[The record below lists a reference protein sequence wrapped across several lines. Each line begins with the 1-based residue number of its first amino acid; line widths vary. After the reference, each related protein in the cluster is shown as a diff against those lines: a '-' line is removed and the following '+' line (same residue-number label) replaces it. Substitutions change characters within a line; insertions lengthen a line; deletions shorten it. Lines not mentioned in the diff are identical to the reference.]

1 MLAKLHYSTKNSRFK
16 FAALLALSSFAFGA
30 TISQQA
36 YAQQALNSTV
46 TLTPD
51 VGGQPVTAYLPDSV
65 TYNPNIPTPES
76 VLGANIGEW
85 HVRHDQVV
93 NYMKVLAEKSDRI
106 TLEETGRTHENRPLL
121 LLTITSPSNRKNIE
135 TLRKQ
140 HINAM
145 ESGDKVGSDAP
156 LVFYM
161 GYSIHGN
168 EPSGTNASLA
178 LAYYL
183 AAGEGKEID
192 ALLDNNIVLFD
203 PSFNPD
209 GLSRFAQWA
218 NMHKGKQLVSD
229 SRHREHDE
237 GWPSGRTNHY
247 WFDLNRDW
255 LLLAHPESQARIK
268 QFHKWRPHILTDFHE
283 MGTDSTYFFQPGVRS
298 RKNPLTPD
306 ENVTLTEALAQ
317 YHAAAF
323 DEQGELYFTQE
334 AFDDFYAGK
343 GSTYPDLHGSIGIL
357 FEQASSRGH
366 LQDSINGKLAFKDTI
381 TNQITTSL
389 STFRGALANKAAILD
404 YQSGFVKST
413 QSLAKKDEHSG
424 FVVGVS
430 NDTGRFNAFI
440 ALLNQHHI
448 RYEVLT
454 ENHEVNKVRYSAG
467 QAIYIPTNQ
476 PQYRLVKSIFS
487 TQTSFENNTFY
498 DVSTWNLALAFN
510 LDYAPLDKGDA
521 RGLELGARDTLKQA
535 TLNSI
540 QSDAYAYAFSWQH
553 YYAPAMLQTLLE
565 AGVKVRSS
573 EKPFSAVQYNG
584 KNIALQPGSIII
596 PKGLGQPENVASI
609 LKSVQQQLQVPVFSL
624 RSGLTPTGNDLGSR
638 SMKPVALP
646 QVLIVG
652 GEGTSEYEAGEMWH
666 YFDTKVGLPASI
678 VDQHNVARALSDPSV
693 TYTHILFPSGRYHFS
708 DSENEKIEDWVKA
721 GGVVIGQKS
730 ALRYFAEHKWLDIEM
745 VSQESIDNAFDDSE
759 LSYKDGA
766 SLYARKLVAGA
777 VFEANIDK
785 SHPLFYGYDD
795 DTLPMFKTNN
805 MIVEASNSPFVT
817 PARYTDEP
825 LMAGF
830 SDNAMVALMA
840 ESTAVTT
847 QKMGRGVVIGFTDNT
862 QFRGYWYG
870 TNKMLANAI
879 YQSHF
884 IR

>member
-1 MLAKLHYSTKNSRFK
+1 MLVNLYQCALKSR
-16 FAALLALSSFAFGA
+16 LALATTFAFGA
-30 TISQQA
+30 LTLGA
-36 YAQQALNSTV
+36 
-46 TLTPD
+46 LTPQTAHAKSVTITPD
-51 VGGQPVTAYLPDSV
+51 SGGKPVHAYLPDTV
-65 TYNPNIPTPES
+65 TYNPKIPTPES

-85 HVRHDQVV
+85 HVRHDQLVD
-93 NYMKVLAEKSDRI
+93 YMKQLAAASDRVTI
-106 TLEETGRTHENRPLL
+106 EETGRTHENRPLL
-121 LLTITSPSNRKNIE
+121 LLTITAPKNRNNIDAMRQ
-135 TLRKQ
+135 T

-145 ESGDKVGSDAP
+145 ESGESVSDEAP
-156 LVFYM
+156 LIFYM

-168 EPSGTNASLA
+168 EPSGSNASLA

-183 AAGEGKEID
+183 TAGEGEEID

-268 QFHKWRPHILTDFHE
+268 QFHKWRPHVLTDFHE

-298 RKNPLTPD
+298 RKNPMTPD

-323 DEQGELYFTQE
+323 DEQGELYFTEE

-366 LQDSINGKLAFKDTI
+366 LQSSINGDLAFKDTI
-381 TNQITTSL
+381 ANQITTSL

-404 YQSGFVKST
+404 YQSNFVKST
-413 QSLAKKDEHSG
+413 KAQAKNDDTVG
-424 FVVGVS
+424 YVVGDS
-430 NDTGRFNAFI
+430 QDKGRFSAFL
-440 ALLNQHHI
+440 ALLEQHNI
-448 RYEVLT
+448 RFDV
-454 ENHEVNKVRYSAG
+454 VNKTSKVGGVTYRAG
-467 QAIYIPTNQ
+467 HAVYIPTNQ

-510 LDYAPLDKGDA
+510 LDYTPLDKG
-521 RGLELGARDTLKQA
+521 EARDVKRASDASLA
-535 TLNSI
+535 TVPLNDI
-540 QSDAYAYAFSWQH
+540 QDNAYAYGFSWQH
-553 YYAPAMLQTLLE
+553 YYAPAMLQALLE
-565 AGVKVRSS
+565 SGVQVRST
-573 EKPFSAVQYNG
+573 EKAFTAIQYDNNT
-584 KNIALQPGSIII
+584 KTLPAGSIVI
-596 PKGLGQPENVASI
+596 PKGLSQPDDLTSI
-609 LKSVQQQLQVPVFSL
+609 IERAQQQLQVPVFSFK
-624 RSGLTPTGNDLGSR
+624 SGLTPSGADLGSR
-638 SMKPVALP
+638 SMAPVALP

-652 GEGTSEYEAGEMWH
+652 GEGTSEYEVGEIWH
-666 YFDTKVGLPASI
+666 YFDTKVGLAPSI
-678 VDQHNVARALSDPSV
+678 VEQQHLSRALSDDTIS
-693 TYTHILFPSGRYHFS
+693 YSHIIFVSGRYDFS
-708 DSENEKIEDWVKA
+708 ESQKSQLEQWVKA

-730 ALRYFAEHKWLDIEM
+730 ALRMFVANNWLDADI
-745 VSQESIDNAFDDSE
+745 VSRDSIDNAFDESA
-759 LSYKDGA
+759 LTYADGGA
-766 SLYARKLVAGA
+766 LYARKLVAGA
-777 VFEANIDK
+777 VFEANIDVT
-785 SHPLFYGYDD
+785 HPLFYGYSN
-795 DTLPMFKTNN
+795 DTLPMFKTSN
-805 MIVEASNSPFVT
+805 MIVKADKSPFVT

-847 QKMGRGVVIGFTDNT
+847 HKMGRGVIIGFTDNA
-862 QFRGYWYG
+862 QFRGYWFG

>member
-1 MLAKLHYSTKNSRFK
+1 MLVNLYKCAQKSR
-16 FAALLALSSFAFGA
+16 LALATTLAFSALTLGA
-30 TISQQA
+30 FNSNNA
-36 YAQQALNSTV
+36 YATPITV
-46 TLTPD
+46 TPD
-51 VGGQPVTAYLPDSV
+51 VGGKPVQAYLPDSV
-65 TYNPNIPTPES
+65 TYNPAIPTPES

-85 HVRHDQVV
+85 HVRHDQLVD
-93 NYMKVLAEKSDRI
+93 YMKRLAETSDRI
-106 TLEETGRTHENRPLL
+106 TIEETGRTHENRPLV
-121 LLTITSPSNRKNIE
+121 LLTITAPKNRNNLDAMRQAHIE
-135 TLRKQ
+135 
-140 HINAM
+140 AM
-145 ESGDKVGSDAP
+145 ESGKSVSDNAP

-168 EPSGTNASLA
+168 EPSGSNASLA

-183 AAGEGKEID
+183 AAAQGDEID
-192 ALLDNNIVLFD
+192 ALLNNNIVLFD

-218 NMHKGKQLVSD
+218 NMHKGKQLVAD

-268 QFHKWRPHILTDFHE
+268 QFHKWRPHVLTDFHE

-298 RKNPLTPD
+298 RKNPMTPD

-323 DEQGELYFTQE
+323 DAQGKLYFTEE

-366 LQDSINGKLAFKDTI
+366 LQSSINGELSFKDTI
-381 TNQITTSL
+381 ANQITTSL
-389 STFRGALANKAAILD
+389 STFKGALANKAAILD
-404 YQSGFVKST
+404 YQSNFVEST
-413 QSLAKKDEHSG
+413 KAQAAKDETVG
-424 FVVGVS
+424 YVVGT
-430 NDTGRFNAFI
+430 NTDLGRLNAFV
-440 ALLNQHHI
+440 ALLEQHNI
-448 RYEVLT
+448 RYDV
-454 ENHEVNKVRYSAG
+454 VNKASKVGDTTYGAG
-467 QAIYIPTNQ
+467 HAVYIPTNQ

-510 LDYAPLDKGDA
+510 LDYSPLDKGDA
-521 RGLELGARDTLKQA
+521 RDVKRADGALLSTNA
-535 TLNSI
+535 LNPI
-540 QSDAYAYAFSWQH
+540 QKNAYAYGFSWQH

-565 AGVKVRSS
+565 AGVKVRST
-573 EKPFSAVQYNG
+573 EKSFSAIQYDNSTTTLP
-584 KNIALQPGSIII
+584 AGSIVI
-596 PKGLGQPENVASI
+596 PKGLNQPVDLEQIIETAQS
-609 LKSVQQQLQVPVFSL
+609 QLHVPVHSFK
-624 RSGLTPTGNDLGSR
+624 SGLTPMGNDLGSR
-638 SMKPVALP
+638 SMAPVTPP

-652 GEGTSEYEAGEMWH
+652 GEGTSEYEVGEIWH
-666 YFDTKVGLPASI
+666 YFDTKVGLAGSI
-678 VDQHNVARALSDPSV
+678 VEQQHVGRALADDSIS
-693 TYTHILFPSGRYHFS
+693 YTHIIFPSGRYTFS
-708 DSENEKIEDWVKA
+708 DSEKTQLEQWIKA

-730 ALRYFAEHKWLDIEM
+730 AIRLFAENNWLDVELI
-745 VSQESIDNAFDDSE
+745 SRDTIDNAFDESN
-759 LSYKDGA
+759 LTYGDGA

-777 VFEANIDK
+777 VFEANIDV

-795 DTLPMFKTNN
+795 DTLPLFKTSN
-805 MIVEASNSPFVT
+805 MIVKGDKSPFTT

-830 SDNAMVALMA
+830 SDNAMVALIA
-840 ESTAVTT
+840 QTTAVTT
-847 QKMGRGVVIGFTDNT
+847 NKMGRGVVIGFTDNT

>member
-1 MLAKLHYSTKNSRFK
+1 MLAKLKNSAK
-16 FAALLALSSFAFGA
+16 KNPLSLTLLLALGTIGFGA
-30 TISQQA
+30 TTSQQA
-36 YAQQALNSTV
+36 LAQPALSSVITV
-46 TLTPD
+46 TPD
-51 VGGQPVTAYLPDSV
+51 TGGQPVTAYLPDTVS
-65 TYNPNIPTPES
+65 YNKTIPTPES
-76 VLGANIGEW
+76 VLGANLGEW

-93 NYMKVLAEKSDRI
+93 NYMQLLAEKSDRI
-106 TLEETGRTHENRPLL
+106 TIEETGRTHENRPLL
-121 LLTITSPSNRKNIE
+121 LMTITAPSNRGNIE
-135 TLRKQ
+135 AMRQQ
-140 HINAM
+140 HIDAM
-145 ESGDKVGSDAP
+145 ESGKKVGSDAP
-156 LVFYM
+156 LIFYM

-183 AAGEGKEID
+183 AAAEGEEID
-192 ALLDNNIVLFD
+192 ALLNNNIVLFD

-306 ENVTLTEALAQ
+306 ENVTLTEALAH

-323 DEQGELYFTQE
+323 DEQGELYFTEE

-343 GSTYPDLHGSIGIL
+343 GSTYPDLHGSVGIL

-381 TNQITTSL
+381 ANQITTSL

-413 QSLAKKDEHSG
+413 QSLAKQDAQAG
-424 FVVGVS
+424 FVVSAS
-430 NDTGRFNAFI
+430 NDTARFNAFI
-440 ALLNQHHI
+440 ALLEQHHI
-448 RYEVLT
+448 EYEVLT
-454 ENHEVNKVRYSAG
+454 KNFDVSKVSYEAG
-467 QAIYIPTNQ
+467 KAIFVPTSQ

-510 LDYAPLDKGDA
+510 LDYAPLDKGDV
-521 RGLELGARDTLKQA
+521 RSLTLSDNTSLAQIA
-535 TLNSI
+535 LNDI
-540 QSDAYAYAFSWQH
+540 HEDAYAYAFSWQH

-573 EKPFSAVQYNG
+573 EKAFSAIKYDG
-584 KNIALQPGSIII
+584 KNVDLQPGSIVV
-596 PKGLGQPENVASI
+596 PKGLGQPENLAAIFS
-609 LKSVQQQLQVPVFSL
+609 KAQQQLQVPVFSL

-638 SMKPVALP
+638 SMAPVGLP

-652 GEGTSEYEAGEMWH
+652 GEGTSEYEVGEMWH
-666 YFDTKVGLPASI
+666 YFDTKVGLSASI
-678 VDQHNVARALSDPSV
+678 VEQQHLLRALNDPSIA
-693 TYTHILFPSGRYHFS
+693 YTHILFPSGRYSFT
-708 DSENEKIEDWVKA
+708 ENDRARIEDWVKA
-721 GGVVIGQKS
+721 GGVIVGQKS
-730 ALRYFAEHKWLDIEM
+730 ALRYFAKHKWLDAEV
-745 VSQESIDNAFDDSE
+745 VSRETIDNAFDESD
-759 LSYKDGA
+759 LSYEDGS
-766 SLYARKLVAGA
+766 SLYAKKLVAGA
-777 VFEANIDK
+777 VFEADIDNT
-785 SHPLFYGYDD
+785 HPLFYGYSD

-805 MIVEASNSPFVT
+805 MIVEASSSPFVT

-825 LMAGF
+825 LVAGF
-830 SDNAMVALMA
+830 SDKRMVALMA

>member
-1 MLAKLHYSTKNSRFK
+1 MLAKLKNSARK
-16 FAALLALSSFAFGA
+16 NPLSLTLLLALGTITFGVTA
-30 TISQQA
+30 SQQVL
-36 YAQQALNSTV
+36 AQTALSSAV
-46 TLTPD
+46 TITPD
-51 VGGQPVTAYLPDSV
+51 VGGQPVTAYLPNTVS
-65 TYNPNIPTPES
+65 YNSAIPTPES
-76 VLGANIGEW
+76 VFGANIGEW

-93 NYMKVLAEKSDRI
+93 NYMQLLAEKSDRI
-106 TLEETGRTHENRPLL
+106 TIEETGRTHENRPLL
-121 LLTITSPSNRKNIE
+121 LMTITAPSNRNNIE
-135 TLRKQ
+135 AMRQQ
-140 HINAM
+140 HIDAM
-145 ESGDKVGSDAP
+145 KSGQKLGRDAP
-156 LVFYM
+156 LIFYM

-183 AAGEGKEID
+183 AAAEGEEID
-192 ALLDNNIVLFD
+192 ALLNNNIVLFD

-343 GSTYPDLHGSIGIL
+343 GSTYPDLHGSVGIL

-366 LQDSINGKLAFKDTI
+366 LQNSINGKLAFKDTI
-381 TNQITTSL
+381 ANQITTSL

-413 QSLAKKDEHSG
+413 QSLVKNDAQAG
-424 FVVGVS
+424 YVVSAS
-430 NDTGRFNAFI
+430 NDTARFNAFVG
-440 ALLNQHHI
+440 LLEQHHI
-448 RYEVLT
+448 QYEVLSKDF
-454 ENHEVNKVRYSAG
+454 EARKVRYGAG
-467 QAIYIPTNQ
+467 KAVYIPLNQ

-521 RGLELGARDTLKQA
+521 RSLKLSDSTALVQA
-535 TLNSI
+535 PLNDI
-540 QSDAYAYAFSWQH
+540 HSDAYAYAFSWQH

-573 EKPFSAVQYNG
+573 EEAFSAIKYDG
-584 KNIALQPGSIII
+584 KNVELQPGSIVV
-596 PKGLGQPENVASI
+596 PKGLGQPENLATI
-609 LKSVQQQLQVPVFSL
+609 LRDAQQQLQVPVFSL
-624 RSGLTPTGNDLGSR
+624 RSGLTPTGHDLGSR
-638 SMKPVALP
+638 SMAPVTLP

-652 GEGTSEYEAGEMWH
+652 GEGTSEYEVGEMWH

-678 VDQHNVARALSDPSV
+678 VEQQHLLRALSDPSIN
-693 TYTHILFPSGRYHFS
+693 YTHVLFPSGRYSFTES
-708 DSENEKIEDWVKA
+708 DRAKIEDWVKA
-721 GGVVIGQKS
+721 GGVIVGQKS
-730 ALRYFAEHKWLDIEM
+730 ALRYFAQHKWLDVEI
-745 VSQESIDNAFDDSE
+745 VSRESIDNAFDESD

-777 VFEANIDK
+777 VFEANIDNT
-785 SHPLFYGYDD
+785 HPLFYGYDD

-805 MIVEASNSPFVT
+805 MIVEASSSPFIT

-847 QKMGRGVVIGFTDNT
+847 QKTGRGVVIGFTDNT

>member
-1 MLAKLHYSTKNSRFK
+1 MSAKLHYSAKKNPFSL
-16 FAALLALSSFAFGA
+16 ALMLALSTLTIGA
-30 TISQQA
+30 TSATSAMAASVTIS
-36 YAQQALNSTV
+36 
-46 TLTPD
+46 PD
-51 VGGQPVTAYLPDSV
+51 TGGQPVTAYLPDTVS
-65 TYNPNIPTPES
+65 YNPDIPTPES
-76 VLGANIGEW
+76 VLGAQIGEW

-93 NYMKVLAEKSDRI
+93 SYMKLLAEKSDRI
-106 TLEETGRTHENRPLL
+106 TIEETGRTHENRPLL
-121 LLTITSPSNRKNIE
+121 LMTITAPSNRNNVEAMRQKHIE
-135 TLRKQ
+135 
-140 HINAM
+140 AM
-145 ESGDKVGSDAP
+145 ESGKKVGSDAP

-183 AAGEGKEID
+183 AAGVGEEID
-192 ALLDNNIVLFD
+192 DLLNNNIVLFD

-229 SRHREHDE
+229 SHHREHDE

-268 QFHKWRPHILTDFHE
+268 QFHKWRPHVLTDFHE

-298 RKNPLTPD
+298 RKNPHTPD
-306 ENVTLTEALAQ
+306 ENVTLTEVLAQ

-381 TNQITTSL
+381 ANQITTSL
-389 STFRGALANKAAILD
+389 STFKGALENKAAILD
-404 YQSGFVKST
+404 YQSNFVKST
-413 QSLAKKDEHSG
+413 QSLAKEDDQVG
-424 FVVGVS
+424 YVVSAS
-430 NDTGRFNAFI
+430 NDTARFNAFVD
-440 ALLNQHHI
+440 LLKQHHI
-448 RYEVLT
+448 RYEVVT
-454 ENHEVNKVRYSAG
+454 KDYEINKLRFGAQ
-467 QAIYIPTNQ
+467 QAIYVPTSQ
-476 PQYRLVKSIFS
+476 PQYRLIKSIFS

-521 RGLELGARDTLKQA
+521 RSLERAKNEALEQA
-535 TLNSI
+535 ALNSI
-540 QSDAYAYAFSWQH
+540 HPDAYAYAFSWQH

-573 EKPFSAVQYNG
+573 EEAFSAVKYDG
-584 KNIALQPGSIII
+584 KSVELQSGSIVI
-596 PKGLGQPENVASI
+596 PKGLGQPDNLATI
-609 LKSVQQQLQVPVFSL
+609 LSDAQQQLQVPVFSL
-624 RSGLTPTGNDLGSR
+624 RSGLTPTGHDLGSR
-638 SMKPVALP
+638 SMAPVALP

-652 GEGTSEYEAGEMWH
+652 GEGTSEYEVGEMWH
-666 YFDTKVGLPASI
+666 YFDTKVGLSASI
-678 VDQHNVARALSDPSV
+678 VEQQHLSRALRDPSV
-693 TYTHILFPSGRYHFS
+693 NYTHILFASGGFRFS
-708 DSENEKIEDWVKA
+708 EEERMQIEDWVKA
-721 GGVVIGQKS
+721 GGVIVGQKS
-730 ALRYFAEHKWLDIEM
+730 ALRYFAKHKWLDIEV
-745 VSQESIDNAFDDSE
+745 VSRESIDNAFDESE
-759 LSYKDGA
+759 LKYKDGSA
-766 SLYARKLVAGA
+766 LYARKLVAGA

-785 SHPLFYGYDD
+785 THPLFYGYND

-805 MIVEASNSPFVT
+805 MIVEASSSPFVT

-830 SDNAMVALMA
+830 SDKAMVALMA
-840 ESTAVTT
+840 ESSAVTT
-847 QKMGRGVVIGFTDNT
+847 RKMGRGVVIGFTDNT